1 MTSAIQIWALEG
13 IPEVGEGDDIA
24 GLIVATGVEL
34 RDGDVVVVTS
44 KIVSKSEGRLVTGS
58 REDHLAAET
67 VRVVA
72 QRGRTQIVQTRHGL
86 VLAAAGIDES
96 NVPDGTV
103 ALLPLDPDA
112 SARRIRA
119 GLRSR
124 LDIDVAV
131 IITDT
136 MGRPWRDGVVDS
148 AIGAAGIE
156 VLEDLRGSSDTFGHV
171 LEVTVTAHADELAA
185 AGDLVKGKLSN
196 RPVAVV
202 RGFEVRR
209 PGEDRGAKP
218 LVRPSADDMFSAGT
232 RDARAQL
239 VRDSAPAPSARN
251 TWPTLSCGA
260 AVTTRIAHGASRMMR
275 RVAST
280 PSITGMARSI
290 STRSGGR
297 SRHRRTASA
306 PVRAT
311 HATWC
316 SPPIAT
322 ARRSASEAVGLSLA
336 MPILMASFR

>member
-1 MTSAIQIWALEG
+1 VTAAIEVWALDG
-13 IPEVGEGDDIA
+13 IPEVKDGDDIA
-24 GLIVATGVEL
+24 SHIIDTGVGL

-44 KIVSKSEGRLVTGS
+44 KIVSKAEGRLVTGR

-112 SARRIRA
+112 SARQIRSE
-119 GLRSR
+119 LRRR
-124 LDIDVAV
+124 LGVDVAV
-131 IITDT
+131 LITDT

-156 VLEDLRGSSDTFGHV
+156 VLDDLRGSADTFGHV

-185 AGDLVKGKLSN
+185 AADLVKGKLSN
-196 RPVAVV
+196 RPVAVI

-209 PGEDRGAKP
+209 PETDRGAKP
-218 LVRPSADDMFSAGT
+218 LVRPAQDDMFSAGT

-239 VRDSAPAPSARN
+239 VRDSAPV
-251 TWPTLSCGA
+251 A
-260 AVTTRIAHGASRMMR
+260 AASREAPDRSAMQR
-275 RVAST
+275 AIDAIWAPAVKLDIA
-280 PSITGMARSI
+280 ADERSI
-290 STRSGGR
+290 VAIGEPIDVGYALGR
-297 SRHRRTASA
+297 LMGALA
-306 PVRAT
+306 VEGLRAT
-311 HATWC
+311 EPEPTDDGARLVV
-316 SPPIAT
+316 T
-322 ARRSASEAVGLSLA
+322 AAG
-336 MPILMASFR
+336 

>member
-1 MTSAIQIWALEG
+1 VTAAIEVWALDG
-13 IPEVGEGDDIA
+13 IPEVKDGDDIA
-24 GLIVATGVEL
+24 SHIIDTGVDL

-44 KIVSKSEGRLVTGS
+44 KIVSKAEGRLVTGR

-112 SARRIRA
+112 SARQIRSE
-119 GLRSR
+119 LRRR
-124 LDIDVAV
+124 LGVDVAV
-131 IITDT
+131 LITDT

-156 VLEDLRGSSDTFGHV
+156 VLDDLRGSADTFGHV

-185 AGDLVKGKLSN
+185 AADLVKGKLSN
-196 RPVAVV
+196 RPVAVI

-209 PGEDRGAKP
+209 PETDRGAKP
-218 LVRPSADDMFSAGT
+218 LVRPSQDDMFSAGT

-239 VRDSAPAPSARN
+239 VRDSAPV
-251 TWPTLSCGA
+251 A
-260 AVTTRIAHGASRMMR
+260 AASREAPDRSAMQR
-275 RVAST
+275 AIDAIWAPAVKLDIA
-280 PSITGMARSI
+280 ADERSI
-290 STRSGGR
+290 VAIGEPIDVGYALGR
-297 SRHRRTASA
+297 LMGALA
-306 PVRAT
+306 VEGLRAT
-311 HATWC
+311 EPEPTDDGARLVV
-316 SPPIAT
+316 T
-322 ARRSASEAVGLSLA
+322 AAG
-336 MPILMASFR
+336 